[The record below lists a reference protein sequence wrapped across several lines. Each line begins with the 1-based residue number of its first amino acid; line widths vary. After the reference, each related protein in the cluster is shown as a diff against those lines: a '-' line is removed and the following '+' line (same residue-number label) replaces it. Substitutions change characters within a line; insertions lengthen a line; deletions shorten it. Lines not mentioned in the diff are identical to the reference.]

1 MVTKLELV
9 RDWLPRYTG
18 MPLDEFGEYV
28 LLTNFQNYLTTF
40 AEQFGCNLY
49 GEGRAM
55 QASTN
60 TGGLSIINFG
70 IGSPNAAMIMDLLI
84 AVRPK
89 GVLFLG
95 KCGGLKES
103 TEIGHFIL
111 PIGAIRGDGTSNDY
125 LPPAVPAL
133 PSFKLH
139 KFVSEKLVERGL
151 EYRTGVV
158 YTTNRRVWEHDQA
171 FQTTLREM
179 TVIAIDMETATLFVV
194 GHKNQIARGALLLVS
209 DMPLTPEGFK
219 TEVRDA
225 LVTQKW
231 AKLHLQI
238 GIDSLSEIG
247 RKGETIKHF
256 RY

>member
-28 LLTNFQNYLTTF
+28 LLTNFQNYLHSF
-40 AEQFGCNLY
+40 AEQFNCNLY
-49 GEGRAM
+49 GEKRPM

-60 TGGLSIINFG
+60 NAGLSIINCG
-70 IGSPNAAMIMDLLI
+70 IGSPNAAMIMDLLT

-139 KFVSEKLVERGL
+139 KFVSEKLVERGF

-171 FQTTLREM
+171 FQSTLREM

-219 TEVRDA
+219 TEFRDA
-225 LVTQKW
+225 QVTQKW